1 MRKVFLIS
9 TAATL
14 LVSAAAMAQAWR
26 EYENRQEG
34 FSINFPGEPQV
45 ESRPY
50 TTASG
55 ATVPSKI
62 YSVELPTGRYAL
74 TFVDMASRPQDEAQ
88 AIAQAVNALRQKGR
102 AVYDDTDSLDGIP
115 GHQLSVRQ
123 PDGRL
128 MLASVHLY
136 NHRLYITE
144 SSVPPGAAPPQQF
157 QQSVAMIHPDGRVV
171 DLEEEAEEAA
181 ERAKQQKQKKGGG

>member
-1 MRKVFLIS
+1 MRSVLI
-9 TAATL
+9 
-14 LVSAAAMAQAWR
+14 VSAACALFLSESALAQAWR

-45 ESRPY
+45 QTRPY
-50 TTASG
+50 TTPSG
-55 ATVPSKI
+55 ATVPAKI

-74 TFVDMASRPQDEAQ
+74 TFVELASRPQDEAR
-88 AIAQAVNALRQKGR
+88 AIAHAANALRQKGR
-102 AVYDDTDSLDGIP
+102 AVYDETDNLDGIP

-144 SSVPPGAAPPQQF
+144 SSVPPGSAPPQQF

-171 DLEEEAEEAA
+171 DLEDEAEEAA
-181 ERAKQQKQKKGGG
+181 ERAKQQKGGR

>member
-1 MRKVFLIS
+1 MLL
-9 TAATL
+9 AAT
-14 LVSAAAMAQAWR
+14 AFAQSWR

-34 FSINFPGEPQV
+34 FSINFPAEPRV
-45 ESRPY
+45 ETRPY
-50 TTASG
+50 STPSG
-55 ATVPSKI
+55 ATVPSKV
-62 YSVELPTGRYAL
+62 YSVDIPSGRYAL
-74 TFVDMASRPQDEAQ
+74 TFVELGSRPQDETQ
-88 AIAQAVNALRQKGR
+88 AIAHAVNALRQKGR
-102 AVYDDTDSLDGIP
+102 AVYDDTDDLDGIP

-171 DLEEEAEEAA
+171 DLEDEAEEAA
-181 ERAKQQKQKKGGG
+181 ERAKQQKSGR

>member
-1 MRKVFLIS
+1 MRQTFILS
-9 TAATL
+9 TAFAVL
-14 LVSAAAMAQAWR
+14 LSASAAAQAWR

-34 FSINFPGEPQV
+34 FSINFPGDPKV
-45 ESRPY
+45 ETRPY
-50 TTASG
+50 ATPSG
-55 ATVPSKI
+55 AIVPSKI

-74 TFVDMASRPQDEAQ
+74 TYVDFASRQQDEPQ
-88 AIAQAVNALRQKGR
+88 AITQAVNALRQKGR
-102 AVYDDTDSLDGIP
+102 PVYDDTDNLDGIP

-181 ERAKQQKQKKGGG
+181 ERAKQQKVGR

>member
-1 MRKVFLIS
+1 MRRTLLAS
-9 TAATL
+9 AGLALL
-14 LVSAAAMAQAWR
+14 LVSAAMAQTWR
-26 EYENRQEG
+26 EHENRQEG
-34 FSINFPGEPQV
+34 WSINFPAEPREETV
-45 ESRPY
+45 PY

-55 ATVPSKI
+55 ATVPSKM
-62 YSVELPTGRYAL
+62 YSVDLPTGRYAL
-74 TFVDMASRPQDEAQ
+74 TFVELAGRPQDEAS
-88 AIAQAVNALRQKGR
+88 AIGHAVDVLRRKGPAR
-102 AVYDDTDSLDGIP
+102 YDDTDDLDGIP
-115 GHQLSVRQ
+115 GHQLSILQ

-171 DLEEEAEEAA
+171 DLEDEAEEAA
-181 ERAKQQKQKKGGG
+181 ERAKQQKGQ

>member
-1 MRKVFLIS
+1 MRQLLVASAAFVFLLSGTVI
-9 TAATL
+9 
-14 LVSAAAMAQAWR
+14 AQTWR
-26 EYENRQEG
+26 EFENRQEG
-34 FSINFPGEPQV
+34 FSINFPAEPRV

-55 ATVPSKI
+55 ATVPSKV
-62 YSVELPTGRYAL
+62 YSVELPIGRYAL
-74 TFVDMASRPQDEAQ
+74 TFVDLSSRPQDEPQ
-88 AIAQAVNALRQKGR
+88 AIAHAANGLRQKGR
-102 AVYDDTDSLDGIP
+102 ALYDDSDDLDGIP

-144 SSVPPGAAPPQQF
+144 SSVPAGAAPPQQF

-181 ERAKQQKQKKGGG
+181 ERAKQQKGRDSK

>member
-1 MRKVFLIS
+1 MRLVFF
-9 TAATL
+9 
-14 LVSAAAMAQAWR
+14 VSAAFALLLSDAAVAQAWR

-34 FSINFPGEPQV
+34 FSINFPAEP
-45 ESRPY
+45 SISNRPY
-50 TTASG
+50 ATASG
-55 ATVPSKI
+55 ATVPSKV

-88 AIAQAVNALRQKGR
+88 AIAHAVNALRQKGR
-102 AVYDDTDSLDGIP
+102 AVYDATDDLDGIP

-123 PDGRL
+123 PDGCL

-144 SSVPPGAAPPQQF
+144 SSVPPGSAPPQQF

-171 DLEEEAEEAA
+171 DLEDEAEEAA
-181 ERAKQQKQKKGGG
+181 ERAKQQKGGR

>member
-1 MRKVFLIS
+1 MRRVFLIS
-9 TAATL
+9 TAFAL
-14 LVSAAAMAQAWR
+14 LSIAAASAQAWR
-26 EYENRQEG
+26 EYENRPEG
-34 FSINFPGEPQV
+34 FSINFPAEPRV
-45 ESRPY
+45 EPRPY

-55 ATVPSKI
+55 AMVPSKV
-62 YSVELPTGRYAL
+62 YSVDLPTGRYAL

-88 AIAQAVNALRQKGR
+88 AIAHAANALRQKGR
-102 AVYDDTDSLDGIP
+102 AVYDESDNLDGIP

-144 SSVPPGAAPPQQF
+144 SSVPPGSAPPQQF

-181 ERAKQQKQKKGGG
+181 ERAKQQKGGR

>member
-1 MRKVFLIS
+1 MRAVFVVSVVFALLLS
-9 TAATL
+9 DAAL
-14 LVSAAAMAQAWR
+14 GQAWR

-34 FSINFPGEPQV
+34 FSINFPADPRI

-55 ATVPSKI
+55 ANVPSKV

-74 TFVDMASRPQDEAQ
+74 TYVDMASRPQDEAQ
-88 AIAQAVNALRQKGR
+88 AIAHAANALRQKGR
-102 AVYDDTDSLDGIP
+102 AVYDETDNLDGIP

-144 SSVPPGAAPPQQF
+144 SSVPPGSAPPQQF

-181 ERAKQQKQKKGGG
+181 ERAKQQKSGP

>member
-1 MRKVFLIS
+1 MRQVFI
-9 TAATL
+9 
-14 LVSAAAMAQAWR
+14 VSAAFALLILSGTASAQAWR

-34 FSINFPGEPQV
+34 FSINFPAEPRV
-45 ESRPY
+45 ETRPY
-50 TTASG
+50 TTPSG
-55 ATVPSKI
+55 AMLPSKV
-62 YSVELPTGRYAL
+62 YSVDLPTGRYAL

-88 AIAQAVNALRQKGR
+88 AIAHAANALRQKGR
-102 AVYDDTDSLDGIP
+102 AVYDETDNLDGIP

-144 SSVPPGAAPPQQF
+144 SSVPPGSAPPQQF

-181 ERAKQQKQKKGGG
+181 ERAKQQKSGR

>member
-1 MRKVFLIS
+1 MRPVFLAS
-9 TAATL
+9 VAVVSLLSFAAL
-14 LVSAAAMAQAWR
+14 AQAWR

-34 FSINFPGEPQV
+34 FSINFPAEPRV

-55 ATVPSKI
+55 AAVPSKV
-62 YSVELPTGRYAL
+62 YSAELPAGRYAL

-88 AIAQAVNALRQKGR
+88 AIAHAVNALRQKGR
-102 AVYDDTDSLDGIP
+102 ARYDESDNLDGIP
-115 GHQLSVRQ
+115 GHQLSILQ

-144 SSVPPGAAPPQQF
+144 SSVPPGSAPPQQF

-181 ERAKQQKQKKGGG
+181 ERAKQQKGGR

>member
-1 MRKVFLIS
+1 MRAVFV
-9 TAATL
+9 A
-14 LVSAAAMAQAWR
+14 SAALALIVSSAAMSQAWR
-26 EYENRQEG
+26 EFENRQEG
-34 FSINFPGEPQV
+34 FSINFPGEPRV
-45 ESRPY
+45 ETRPY
-50 TTASG
+50 MTASG
-55 ATVPSKI
+55 VSVPSKV

-74 TFVDMASRPQDEAQ
+74 TFVDMSSRPQDEAQ
-88 AIAQAVNALRQKGR
+88 AIAHAVNALRQKGR
-102 AVYDDTDSLDGIP
+102 AVYDDSDSLDGIP

-181 ERAKQQKQKKGGG
+181 ERAKQQKGRATK

>member
-1 MRKVFLIS
+1 MRSVLF
-9 TAATL
+9 
-14 LVSAAAMAQAWR
+14 VSAAFALLLSDAASAQAWR

-34 FSINFPGEPQV
+34 FSINFPAEPRI

-50 TTASG
+50 ATASG
-55 ATVPSKI
+55 ANVPSKV
-62 YSVELPTGRYAL
+62 YSVDLATGRYAL
-74 TFVDMASRPQDEAQ
+74 TFVEMASRPQDEAQ
-88 AIAQAVNALRQKGR
+88 AIAHAVNALRQKGR
-102 AVYDDTDSLDGIP
+102 AVYDETDNLDGIP

-144 SSVPPGAAPPQQF
+144 SSVPQGSAPPQQF

-181 ERAKQQKQKKGGG
+181 ERAKQQKGGR

>member
-1 MRKVFLIS
+1 MRRFI
-9 TAATL
+9 
-14 LVSAAAMAQAWR
+14 LVSLAFASFASVAAQAQAWR
-26 EYENRQEG
+26 EFENRQEG
-34 FSINFPGEPQV
+34 FSINFPAEPRI

-55 ATVPSKI
+55 ATVPSKL

-88 AIAQAVNALRQKGR
+88 AIAHAVSALRQKGR
-102 AVYDDTDSLDGIP
+102 AVYDDTDDLDGIP
-115 GHQLSVRQ
+115 GHQLSIRQ

-171 DLEEEAEEAA
+171 DLEDEAEEAA
-181 ERAKQQKQKKGGG
+181 ERAKQQQKNAK

>member
-1 MRKVFLIS
+1 MRAVFV
-9 TAATL
+9 A
-14 LVSAAAMAQAWR
+14 SAALALIASSVAMSQTWR

-34 FSINFPGEPQV
+34 FSINFPGEPRV
-45 ESRPY
+45 ESRAY
-50 TTASG
+50 RTASG
-55 ATVPSKI
+55 ATVPSKV

-74 TFVDMASRPQDEAQ
+74 TFVDLSSRPQDESQ
-88 AIAQAVNALRQKGR
+88 AIAHAANALRQKGR
-102 AVYDDTDSLDGIP
+102 PVYDDSDDLDGIP
-115 GHQLSVRQ
+115 GHQLSIRQ

-171 DLEEEAEEAA
+171 DLEDEAEEAA
-181 ERAKQQKQKKGGG
+181 ERAKQQKGGR

>member
-1 MRKVFLIS
+1 MRNV
-9 TAATL
+9 T
-14 LVSAAAMAQAWR
+14 LVSAAVAVLLSSAAVAQAWR
-26 EYENRQEG
+26 EFENRQEG
-34 FSINFPGEPQV
+34 FSINFPAEPRVQT
-45 ESRPY
+45 RPY
-50 TTASG
+50 TTPTG
-55 ATVPSKI
+55 AMVPSKV
-62 YSVELPTGRYAL
+62 YSVELPTGTYAL
-74 TFVDMASRPQDEAQ
+74 TFVELAGRPQDETQ
-88 AIAQAVNALRQKGR
+88 AIAHAVNALRQKGR
-102 AVYDDTDSLDGIP
+102 AVYDDSDSLDGIP

-144 SSVPPGAAPPQQF
+144 SSAPPGAAPPQQF

-181 ERAKQQKQKKGGG
+181 ERAKQQKSGK

>member
-1 MRKVFLIS
+1 MHRVFLIS
-9 TAATL
+9 SVFTVLLSATAG
-14 LVSAAAMAQAWR
+14 AQAWR

-34 FSINFPGEPQV
+34 FSINFPGDPKIEP
-45 ESRPY
+45 RPY

-55 ATVPSKI
+55 AMVPSKL

-74 TFVDMASRPQDEAQ
+74 TFVEMASRPQDEAQ
-88 AIAQAVNALRQKGR
+88 AITQAVNALRQKGR
-102 AVYDDTDSLDGIP
+102 AVYDDTDYLDGIP

-144 SSVPPGAAPPQQF
+144 ATVPLGSAPPQQF

-181 ERAKQQKQKKGGG
+181 ERAKQQKGAK

>member
-1 MRKVFLIS
+1 MRRVFVA
-9 TAATL
+9 TAAVEL
-14 LVSAAAMAQAWR
+14 LLSGVAMAQAWR

-34 FSINFPGEPQV
+34 FSINFPAEPRI

-50 TTASG
+50 ATASG
-55 ATVPSKI
+55 AMVPSKV
-62 YSVELPTGRYAL
+62 YSVDLPTGRYAL

-88 AIAQAVNALRQKGR
+88 AIAHAANALRQKGR
-102 AVYDDTDSLDGIP
+102 AVYDESDNLDGIP

-144 SSVPPGAAPPQQF
+144 SSVPPGSAPPQQF

-181 ERAKQQKQKKGGG
+181 ERAKQQKGGR

>member
-1 MRKVFLIS
+1 MRRFS
-9 TAATL
+9 F
-14 LVSAAAMAQAWR
+14 VSAAFALLLSDAVLAQAWR

-34 FSINFPGEPQV
+34 FSINFPAEPRIGN
-45 ESRPY
+45 RPY
-50 TTASG
+50 ITASG
-55 ATVPSKI
+55 ATVPSKV

-88 AIAQAVNALRQKGR
+88 AIAHAVNAMRQKGR
-102 AVYDDTDSLDGIP
+102 ARYDDTDNLDGIP
-115 GHQLSVRQ
+115 GHQLSILQ

-128 MLASVHLY
+128 MLGSVHLY

-144 SSVPPGAAPPQQF
+144 SSVPPGSAPPQQF

-181 ERAKQQKQKKGGG
+181 ERAKQQKGDR